1 MRKVGMSLLT
11 AAAVLSACATAPTGE
26 NYVPMVDFREGQRE
40 TFSADLSAC
49 QAYAAQTA
57 GAGQSAVAGAIAGA
71 LLGVVLGAIAG
82 GGIRNEMAGIGAVSG
97 AVSGAGTGEVSQRTI
112 ISRCLSGRGYSV
124 LN

>member
-1 MRKVGMSLLT
+1 MERVFTGLLAALMLVG
-11 AAAVLSACATAPTGE
+11 CATAPMGE
-26 NYVPMVDFREGQRE
+26 DYVPMVDFREGQRE
-40 TFSADLSAC
+40 TFGKDLSEC

-97 AVSGAGTGEVSQRTI
+97 AVGGAGTGEMSQRAI
-112 ISRCLSGRGYSV
+112 ISRCLAGRGYSV

>member
-1 MRKVGMSLLT
+1 MITRLGIIVL
-11 AAAVLSACATAPTGE
+11 AVALATGCATAPTGE
-26 NYVPMVDFREGQRE
+26 NYVPMVDFKDGQRE

-97 AVSGAGTGEVSQRTI
+97 AVSGAGTGEMSQRAI

>member
-1 MRKVGMSLLT
+1 MFLI
-11 AAAVLSACATAPTGE
+11 AAAVALAGCATGPTGE
-26 NYVPMVDFREGQRE
+26 NYVPMVDFKEGQRE
-40 TFSADLSAC
+40 AFQSDLSAC

-57 GAGQSAVAGAIAGA
+57 GAGQSAVAGAVAGA

-97 AVSGAGTGEVSQRTI
+97 ALSGAGTGEMSQRAI
-112 ISRCLSGRGYSV
+112 ISRCLAGRGYSV

>member
-1 MRKVGMSLLT
+1 MRRVFTGLLAALMLVG
-11 AAAVLSACATAPTGE
+11 CATAPMGE

-40 TFSADLSAC
+40 TFGKDLSEC
-49 QAYAAQTA
+49 QAYAAQT
-57 GAGQSAVAGAIAGA
+57 AGA

-97 AVSGAGTGEVSQRTI
+97 AVSGAGTGEMSQRAI
-112 ISRCLSGRGYSV
+112 ISRCLAGRGYSV